1 MAAAFQS
8 STNSIGTEAWQGG
21 AIDIQMYGSQLDLFK
36 IESRILKYF
45 NEKEQVVRIA
55 DLCLL
60 ILVTV

>member
-1 MAAAFQS
+1 M
-8 STNSIGTEAWQGG
+8 GTEAWQGG

-36 IESRILKYF
+36 IESRITKYF

-55 DLCLL
+55 GLCLL